1 MAAQVVE
8 QTLECPIAIDDDAAA
23 LLDTAGHE
31 CIEDFSA
38 WAHAEARRF
47 GVVVT
52 GVRVR
57 RWRSLETP
65 EWEQLVVDVNV
76 TGDSSSALRF
86 WEAASGVL
94 EELVHRH
101 PSPVTELLAEQVHW
115 R

>member
-1 MAAQVVE
+1 MATQVVE
-8 QTLECPIAIDDDAAA
+8 QTVECPVDIDEDAAA
-23 LLDTAGHE
+23 LLDAAGHACVE
-31 CIEDFSA
+31 SFSA
-38 WAHAEARRF
+38 WAYAEARDF

-52 GVRVR
+52 GIRVR

-76 TGDSSSALRF
+76 SGTSSNALRF